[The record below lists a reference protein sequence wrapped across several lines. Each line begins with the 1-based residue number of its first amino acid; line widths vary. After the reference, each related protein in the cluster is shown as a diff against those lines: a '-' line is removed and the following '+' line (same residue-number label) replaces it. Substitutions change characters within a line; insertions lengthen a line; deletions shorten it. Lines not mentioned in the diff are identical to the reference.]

1 MIVQTPSIDSRTA
14 LRLVEDMFAQA
25 VRNEWRIAAAVVD
38 PQGLPLASARMDH
51 VTSPILEFALD
62 KAFTAAT
69 MRRSTEAFFSRM
81 EESPALRLGL
91 ANRKRLIVWGGGL
104 PIVHGGQVVGGV
116 GVSGAKDFEDI
127 ACAKA
132 ALTESGLGWEI

>member
-14 LRLVEDMFAQA
+14 LRIVQDMFAHA
-25 VRNEWRIAAAVVD
+25 VRNGWRIAAAVVD
-38 PQGLPLASARMDH
+38 PQGVPLASARMDH
-51 VTSPILEFALD
+51 VTPPILEFALD

-91 ANRKRLIVWGGGL
+91 ANRARLIVWGGGL